1 MSVPNSDTAVLR
13 YPRLRVLW
21 SFARPHRGKLALGL
35 ALALLGSGA
44 GLATPLATKWV
55 LDSLGASASL
65 SGPIVLMLSLL
76 VLGSVMWLWQWIL
89 LGTLGE
95 RVVLAAREAMVRR
108 FFRATVPA
116 VTGRQAG
123 ELVTRVTSDTVL
135 LREAATSSVIGLI
148 NGAVMLVG
156 TLTLMAVLD
165 LVLLATTVAA
175 VVVIA
180 ILFGVLMP
188 AIAVAKEKAQAH
200 IGALGGGLEGAL
212 RAVRTVKASRAE
224 ERQSLRIIA
233 DAQEAARHSIRAV
246 RREALAWSTAWT
258 GIQLAIIL
266 ILGIGAWRV
275 SDGELAVST
284 LIAFLLYAFGLMDPI
299 TTLSQNVTALQS
311 GIAAAARIREV
322 EALPIEDD
330 GGAVSGASRGGS
342 GPVLELRGVT
352 AAYGPDSEPAVRGVD
367 LVVPRVGHTAIV
379 GPSGAGKTTLFSL
392 ILRFLE
398 PQEGSLLVDGTPY
411 RELTHADIRARLA
424 YVEQET
430 PVVPGTIRDNLLF
443 SHPDATEAE
452 LRHVLRAVRLDTLA
466 DGLEQGLDTPLSA
479 TSVSGGQRQR
489 IAMARAVLYDPDV
502 LLLDEATAQVDGLT
516 EAALH
521 DVIRERAAKS
531 AVVTI
536 AHRLSTVVDADTI
549 LVMEAGHIR
558 ARGTHAALLAT
569 DALYR
574 DLVESLRIPE
584 SEAALS
590 S

>member
-1 MSVPNSDTAVLR
+1 MSVPTVNTAGR
-13 YPRLRVLW
+13 FPRLRVLW
-21 SFARPHRGKLALGL
+21 SFARPHRGALGL
-35 ALALLGSGA
+35 GLVLALAGSAA
-44 GLATPLATKWV
+44 GLATPMATKWV
-55 LDSLGASASL
+55 LDSLNASASL

-76 VLGSVMWLWQWIL
+76 VVGTGVWLWQWIL

-108 FFRATVPA
+108 FFRATIPS
-116 VTGRQAG
+116 VTARQSG

-165 LVLLATTVAA
+165 LVLLATTVAS

-200 IGALGGGLEGAL
+200 IGALGGSLEGGL

-224 ERQSLRIIA
+224 DRQSERIVA
-233 DAQEAARHSIRAV
+233 DAREAAKHSIRAV
-246 RREALAWSTAWT
+246 RREAVAWSTAWT

-266 ILGIGAWRV
+266 ILGLGAWRV
-275 SDGELAVST
+275 ADGELAVSA

-299 TTLSQNVTALQS
+299 TQLSQNVTALQN

-322 EALPIEDD
+322 EALPVEDD
-330 GGAVSGASRGGS
+330 GALSAAAAFSPDA
-342 GPVLELRGVT
+342 PVLELRGVT
-352 AAYGPDSEPAVRGVD
+352 AAYGPDAEPAVREID

-392 ILRFLE
+392 VLRFLE
-398 PQEGSLLVDGTPY
+398 PQRGTLLLDGVPY
-411 RELTHADIRARLA
+411 GELTHADVRARLA

-443 SHPDATEAE
+443 SHPDATDEE
-452 LRHVLRAVRLDTLA
+452 LHRVLRAVRLDTLA
-466 DGLEQGLDTPLSA
+466 DGLPDGLDTPLSA

-489 IAMARAVLYDPDV
+489 IAMARAVLRAPDV

-521 DVIRERAAKS
+521 DVIREHARRA

-549 LVMEAGHIR
+549 LVMQDGGVR
-558 ARGTHAALLAT
+558 ARGTHAELLAT

-574 DLVESLRIPE
+574 ELVESLRIPDN
-584 SEAALS
+584 EAILTQ
-590 S
+590 

>member
-1 MSVPNSDTAVLR
+1 MSVPKR
-13 YPRLRVLW
+13 FPRLRVLW
-21 SFARPHRGKLALGL
+21 SFARPHRGALALGL
-35 ALALLGSGA
+35 LLALAGSAA

-65 SGPIVLMLSLL
+65 AGPVVLMLSLL
-76 VLGSVMWLWQWIL
+76 VVGTAVWLMQWIL
-89 LGTLGE
+89 LGSLGE

-116 VTGRQAG
+116 VTARQSG

-148 NGAVMLVG
+148 NGAVTLVG
-156 TLTLMAVLD
+156 TLAMMAVLD
-165 LVLLATTVAA
+165 LTLLATTVAS
-175 VVVIA
+175 VIVIA
-180 ILFGVLMP
+180 ILFAVLMP

-200 IGALGGGLEGAL
+200 IGALGGVLEGAL

-224 ERQSLRIIA
+224 NRQAEQIMT
-233 DAQEAARHSIRAV
+233 DAREAARHSIAAV
-246 RREALAWSTAWT
+246 RREAIAWSTAWT

-275 SDGELAVST
+275 ADGELAISA
-284 LIAFLLYAFGLMDPI
+284 LIAFLLYAFGLIDPI
-299 TTLSQNVTALQS
+299 TSLSQNVTALQN

-322 EALPIEDD
+322 EAMPVEDD
-330 GGAVSGASRGGS
+330 SEARSGRAGS
-342 GPVLELRGVT
+342 PEAPVLELRGVT
-352 AAYGPDSEPAVRGVD
+352 AAYGPDAEPAVRGVD
-367 LVVPRVGHTAIV
+367 LVIPRTGHTAIV

-398 PQEGSLLVDGTPY
+398 PQEGTLLVDGIPY
-411 RELTHADIRARLA
+411 RELTHADVRARLA

-443 SHPDATEAE
+443 SHPEATREE
-452 LRHVLRAVRLDTLA
+452 LDRVLRAVRLDTLA

-489 IAMARAVLYDPDV
+489 IAMARAVLRNPEV

-521 DVIRERAAKS
+521 DVIREQAARA

-549 LVMEAGHIR
+549 IVLQDGGVR
-558 ARGTHAALLAT
+558 ARGTHSELLAT
-569 DALYR
+569 DELYR
-574 DLVESLRIPE
+574 ELVASLRIPDDD
-584 SEAALS
+584 AVLAG
-590 S
+590 